1 LVSGKTALH
10 PAMRLAVRYSVEQGL
25 LPRKLEIEEV
35 WEGLP
40 AGI

>member
-1 LVSGKTALH
+1 
-10 PAMRLAVRYSVEQGL
+10 MRLAVRYSVEQGL